1 MEDKIKALMKNLGCD
16 YETAKQV
23 MLDDERI
30 DKGEKLFEQTP
41 EQKANSKKYR
51 QGDRKP
57 TVYKLDKRERKA
69 DADKRQLI
77 ALLNASIEEIAD
89 NEPTVTNIER
99 QIDFEFRGRKFRV
112 VLSAPRSQGSK
123 GGQQPPLFLET
134 AVLRFKA
141 LKYWRTGALDGRPHG
156 RIFFEKIL
164 DFWPRLWYNKD
175 TERGVINER

>member
-1 MEDKIKALMKNLGCD
+1 MEEKIKSLMKTLGCD

-23 MLDDERI
+23 VLDDERI
-30 DKGEKLFEQTP
+30 DKGEKLFEQTA

-57 TVYKLDKRERKA
+57 TVYKLETRERKA

-77 ALLNASIEEIAD
+77 ALLCASVGEVAD

-112 VLSAPRSQGSK
+112 VLSAPR
-123 GGQQPPLFLET
+123 
-134 AVLRFKA
+134 
-141 LKYWRTGALDGRPHG
+141 
-156 RIFFEKIL
+156 
-164 DFWPRLWYNKD
+164 N
-175 TERGVINER
+175 

>member
-1 MEDKIKALMKNLGCD
+1 MENKIQTLMKNLGCD

-23 MLDDERI
+23 VLDDERI
-30 DKGEKLFEQTP
+30 DKGEKLFEQTA

-77 ALLNASIEEIAD
+77 ALLCASVGEVAD

-99 QIDFEFRGRKFRV
+99 QIDFEFKGRKFRV
-112 VLSAPRSQGSK
+112 VLSAPRS
-123 GGQQPPLFLET
+123 
-134 AVLRFKA
+134 
-141 LKYWRTGALDGRPHG
+141 
-156 RIFFEKIL
+156 
-164 DFWPRLWYNKD
+164 
-175 TERGVINER
+175 

>member
-1 MEDKIKALMKNLGCD
+1 MENKIQDLMKNLGCD

-23 MLDDERI
+23 VLDDERI
-30 DKGEKLFEQTP
+30 DKGEKLFEQTA

-77 ALLNASIEEIAD
+77 ALLCASVGEIAD

-99 QIDFEFRGRKFRV
+99 QIDFELKGRKFRV
-112 VLSAPRSQGSK
+112 VLSAPR
-123 GGQQPPLFLET
+123 T
-134 AVLRFKA
+134 
-141 LKYWRTGALDGRPHG
+141 
-156 RIFFEKIL
+156 
-164 DFWPRLWYNKD
+164 
-175 TERGVINER
+175 

>member
-1 MEDKIKALMKNLGCD
+1 MEDKIKTLMENLGCD

-30 DKGEKLFEQTP
+30 DKGEKLFEQTA

-77 ALLNASIEEIAD
+77 TLLNASIEEIAD
-89 NEPTVTNIER
+89 NKPTVTNIER
-99 QIDFEFRGRKFRV
+99 QIDFEFRGRRFRV
-112 VLSAPRSQGSK
+112 VLSAPR
-123 GGQQPPLFLET
+123 T
-134 AVLRFKA
+134 
-141 LKYWRTGALDGRPHG
+141 
-156 RIFFEKIL
+156 
-164 DFWPRLWYNKD
+164 
-175 TERGVINER
+175 

>member
-1 MEDKIKALMKNLGCD
+1 MEQKIQDLMKNLGCD

-23 MLDDERI
+23 VLDDERI
-30 DKGEKLFEQTP
+30 DKGEKLFEQTA

-57 TVYKLDKRERKA
+57 TVYKLETRERKA

-77 ALLNASIEEIAD
+77 ALLCASVGEVAD

-112 VLSAPRSQGSK
+112 VLSAPR
-123 GGQQPPLFLET
+123 T
-134 AVLRFKA
+134 
-141 LKYWRTGALDGRPHG
+141 
-156 RIFFEKIL
+156 
-164 DFWPRLWYNKD
+164 
-175 TERGVINER
+175 

>member
-1 MEDKIKALMKNLGCD
+1 MEKKIQDLMKNLGCD

-23 MLDDERI
+23 VLDDERI
-30 DKGEKLFEQTP
+30 DKGEKLFEQTA

-77 ALLNASIEEIAD
+77 ALLCASVGEVAD

-99 QIDFEFRGRKFRV
+99 QIDFEFKGRKFRV
-112 VLSAPRSQGSK
+112 VLSAPRS
-123 GGQQPPLFLET
+123 
-134 AVLRFKA
+134 
-141 LKYWRTGALDGRPHG
+141 
-156 RIFFEKIL
+156 
-164 DFWPRLWYNKD
+164 
-175 TERGVINER
+175 

>member
-1 MEDKIKALMKNLGCD
+1 MEDKIKCLMENLGCD

-23 MLDDERI
+23 VLDDERI
-30 DKGEKLFEQTP
+30 DKGEKLFEQTA

-77 ALLNASIEEIAD
+77 ALLCASVGEVAD

-99 QIDFEFRGRKFRV
+99 QIDFEFKGRKFRI
-112 VLSAPRSQGSK
+112 VLSAPRS
-123 GGQQPPLFLET
+123 
-134 AVLRFKA
+134 
-141 LKYWRTGALDGRPHG
+141 
-156 RIFFEKIL
+156 
-164 DFWPRLWYNKD
+164 
-175 TERGVINER
+175 

>member
-1 MEDKIKALMKNLGCD
+1 MENKIKSLMENLGCD

-23 MLDDERI
+23 VLDDERI
-30 DKGEKLFEQTP
+30 DKGEKLFEQTA

-77 ALLNASIEEIAD
+77 ALLCASVGEVAD

-99 QIDFEFRGRKFRV
+99 QIDFEFRSRKFRV
-112 VLSAPRSQGSK
+112 VLSAPR
-123 GGQQPPLFLET
+123 T
-134 AVLRFKA
+134 
-141 LKYWRTGALDGRPHG
+141 
-156 RIFFEKIL
+156 
-164 DFWPRLWYNKD
+164 
-175 TERGVINER
+175 